1 MAIAPVSLSPR
12 RAARVAYFAAVANLV
27 AGLMMALALRKGL
40 PIAGNPFDDRIA
52 FVREHATL
60 WRAGWSSWHV
70 AAVGLVL
77 LMLVLAS
84 RFRGRAP
91 VRAALAAVLAVAGL
105 AADLAAEAIAMG
117 VSPAVE
123 SRDFLLVESMYGVL
137 TGYLANGLYT
147 AAGILLT
154 WAGARELPRAVLA
167 LGVPVWGAGLWL
179 SAASLTHSA
188 VGQLWSTAVLIPLFV
203 LWAALVGQW
212 LKRSGS

>member
-1 MAIAPVSLSPR
+1 VSPDLPAE
-12 RAARVAYFAAVANLV
+12 RAARVAYFAATANLV

-40 PIAGNPFDDRIA
+40 PIPGNSFDARIA
-52 FVREHATL
+52 FVREHAAL
-60 WRAGWSSWHV
+60 WRAGWFSWHA

-123 SRDFLLVESMYGVL
+123 SRDFLLVESVYGVL

-167 LGVPVWGAGLWL
+167 LAVPVWGAGLWL

-188 VGQLWSTAVLIPLFV
+188 VEQLWSTAVLMPLFV
-203 LWAALVGQW
+203 LWAALVGRW